1 LKAEIT
7 CAAQYI
13 ALIAGDILRRAGYT
27 VVGCFWLRTEEKEMS
42 RKLLLIAAL
51 ATALLLT
58 ACSSIQDFVVV
69 NKSGVVIEV
78 QYKVKWCKPETPGK
92 NSVVSPP
99 AKLSI
104 EEFGRSSHTW
114 KSLPKEQ
121 YRYDD
126 PTCTYTVS
134 VAPGEALLVSQ
145 SANYPGHED
154 VNSEDNFYLESIS
167 ITGAKGAVRLEGR
180 QAQTHFMKESD
191 DYVLTYE

>member
-1 LKAEIT
+1 
-7 CAAQYI
+7 
-13 ALIAGDILRRAGYT
+13 
-27 VVGCFWLRTEEKEMS
+27 MS
-42 RKLLLIAAL
+42 RKLLLAIVLAL
-51 ATALLLT
+51 TTLLLT
-58 ACSSIQDFVVV
+58 ACSSMQDFVVA
-69 NKSGVVIEV
+69 NKSGVAIEV

-99 AKLSI
+99 AKLSV

-134 VAPGEALLVSQ
+134 VAPGEALRVSQ
-145 SANYPGHED
+145 SANYRGAED

-167 ITGAKGAVRLEGR
+167 ITGAKGTVRLEGR
-180 QAQTHFMKESD
+180 PAQTHFVKESD